1 MNDDR
6 SIDLLV
12 RDALEAGDEWDDTVL
27 EKIWLAAHGA
37 DRARST
43 RRRIRPRRAA
53 LVIALACVGLAGAAV
68 AVGAVGGGDD
78 TPSPTVPIPAT
89 GVLDQYALW
98 RTPPLIP
105 LDAPASA
112 LRQLAGTGV
121 GLPNV
126 TLDFS
131 NVHRAQP
138 RDDVTPYL
146 IATLQGGVCEV
157 FAHGGGTTFGMS
169 CGDGSDLQDIVK
181 FDEPDGSWRYAAFR
195 PDGVTSV
202 TAADGTIVPVID
214 NVFVSDQ
221 PIR

>member
-6 SIDLLV
+6 TIDLLV
-12 RDALEAGDEWDDTVL
+12 RDALEAGDDPDDAVF
-27 EKIWLAAHGA
+27 EKIWLAALEP
-37 DRARST
+37 DRGRAP
-43 RRRIRPRRAA
+43 RRRIRPRRAVA
-53 LVIALACVGLAGAAV
+53 AIALACVGLAGAAV
-68 AVGAVGGGDD
+68 AVGAVGGDD
-78 TPSPTVPIPAT
+78 TPTTTVPIPAT
-89 GVLDQYALW
+89 GALDQYALW

-105 LDAPASA
+105 LDAP
-112 LRQLAGTGV
+112 LVTLERLAGSGN
-121 GLPNV
+121 GFPNM

-146 IATLQGGVCEV
+146 IPTLQGGLCEV
-157 FAHGGGTTFGMS
+157 FAHGGGTIFGMS
-169 CGDGSDLQDIVK
+169 CNDGSHLQDIVR
-181 FDEPDGSWRYAAFR
+181 FDEPDGSWRYVAFR

-202 TAADGTIVPVID
+202 TAADGTSVPVID